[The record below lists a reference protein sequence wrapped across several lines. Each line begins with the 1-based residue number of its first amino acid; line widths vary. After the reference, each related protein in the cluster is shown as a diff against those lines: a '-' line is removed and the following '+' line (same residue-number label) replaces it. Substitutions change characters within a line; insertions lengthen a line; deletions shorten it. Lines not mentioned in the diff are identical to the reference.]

1 MLENIDAT
9 VDGLRL
15 VVIKNPKDLSEET
28 MIALYDMA
36 KKKNLNAIEFKNE
49 KGEIKDTIPVSL
61 KADWSN

>member
-28 MIALYDMA
+28 MIALYEMA
-36 KKKNLNAIEFKNE
+36 KEKNLNA
-49 KGEIKDTIPVSL
+49 S
-61 KADWSN
+61 

>member
-28 MIALYDMA
+28 MIALYEMA
-36 KKKNLNAIEFKNE
+36 KEKNLNAIEFKNE
-49 KGEIKDTIPVSL
+49 KGEVKHTIPVSL